1 VFKRRFLIT
10 MKITKKIVAGSTFDV
25 LCPECRAVHPEQ
37 YERMVRTGARCV
49 TCGGKYERRSL
60 VNAMRV
66 AVENFP
72 PLPTTAG
79 NHSLVRL
86 RFNVYPIS
94 RKRTAHAAMGVSF
107 DWDRSAGNRSA
118 EWGIEMLSRSMTAW
132 ETTKRA
138 QKLEKQLGRL
148 LRKL

>member
-1 VFKRRFLIT
+1 
-10 MKITKKIVAGSTFDV
+10 MKITHKIITESKFDV
-25 LCPECRAVHPEQ
+25 VCPDCRAVHPEH
-37 YERMVRTGARCV
+37 YERMVRTGAPCK

-60 VNAMRV
+60 VNALRV

-72 PLPTTAG
+72 PLPTTKRKRPI
-79 NHSLVRL
+79 VRL

-107 DWDRSAGNRSA
+107 DWDLNAGNQA
-118 EWGIEMLSRSMTAW
+118 FEWSMETMSRSIEAF
-132 ETTKRA
+132 EATKRA
-138 QKLEKQLGRL
+138 QKLEEQLGRL